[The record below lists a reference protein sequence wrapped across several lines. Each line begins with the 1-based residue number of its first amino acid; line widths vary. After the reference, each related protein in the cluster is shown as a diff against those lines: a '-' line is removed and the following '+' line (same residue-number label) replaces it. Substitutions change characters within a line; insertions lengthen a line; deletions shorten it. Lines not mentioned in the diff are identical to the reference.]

1 MAADKARLTDS
12 AKALQCTNSACLNQF
27 CSIIVGR
34 TWHRFAALLMIS
46 LNNITLMRGTQT
58 LIRDASALIAGGQRT
73 GIIGRNGSGK
83 TSLFK
88 ALAGEIQL
96 EQGEIDMPNGL
107 RRVSMAQE
115 TPAVDRCALDFVIDA
130 HTAYRELERKIAT
143 AEDAGDDA
151 GLVRLH
157 AALADL
163 GVYDIRNQAEQL
175 LSGLGFSPEQFSKTV
190 AEFSGGWRVRLNL
203 AAALMCPSD
212 LLMLDEPTN
221 HLDLEATVWLE
232 QWLRG
237 YRGTILVISHD
248 RTFLD
253 AVIDHVISLE
263 SGTLAL
269 YRGNYSAYE
278 RQRAERMALQAAL
291 YAKQQRR
298 RGEIEDFVRRF
309 KAKASKARQ
318 AQSRLKELDRMQD
331 IAPAHADSPF
341 RFSFPAVESDSGY
354 LLQATKLA
362 IGFDAPLVENMSF
375 AVRGDS
381 RFGLLGF
388 NGSGKSTLLKVLASA
403 HPALAGEMV
412 AAKKLRIGYFAQ
424 HQVDELDQHATPVEI
439 IQALGKVDASLKASE
454 QAIRDYLG
462 GFDFR
467 GTRVDERITHFSGG
481 EKARLALA
489 KVAWERPNLLL
500 LDEPTNHLDL
510 EMVHALTIALQEF
523 EGAVVIVSHDR
534 HLLANTV
541 DEFFSIHKGN
551 FAEFDGDLA
560 DYERWLSRY
569 AEQEPS
575 DLKASKGSSAEKRG
589 TGEAGETSDNDTAAD
604 KKAQRQQAAALRE
617 QQAPLR
623 KEVKKL
629 ELQMEKLQSRLKQI
643 EGRLADEAMYAEAN
657 KLELAALVKEQG
669 EARVQLDDVEET
681 WLALQEQLEG

>member
-1 MAADKARLTDS
+1 
-12 AKALQCTNSACLNQF
+12 
-27 CSIIVGR
+27 
-34 TWHRFAALLMIS
+34 MIT

-58 LIRDASALIAGGQRT
+58 LIRDASVLLSSGQRT

-96 EQGEIDMPNGL
+96 EQGEIELPNGL
-107 RRVSMAQE
+107 RTVSMAQE
-115 TPAVDRCALDFVIDA
+115 TPASERSALEFVIDA
-130 HTAYRELERKIAT
+130 HAEFRRLETAIAA
-143 AEDAGDDA
+143 AESLRDDA
-151 GLVRLH
+151 ALVRLH
-157 AALADL
+157 AAMEEL
-163 GVYDIRNQAEQL
+163 GAYDIKNQAEQL
-175 LSGLGFSPEQFSKTV
+175 LSGLGFDTQQFDRTV
-190 AEFSGGWRVRLNL
+190 GEFSGGWRVRLNL

-263 SGTLAL
+263 GGTLAL

-291 YAKQQRR
+291 YEKQQRR
-298 RGEIEDFVRRF
+298 RTEIEGFVRRF

-341 RFSFPAVESDSGY
+341 RFAFPAVESDSGY
-354 LLQATKLA
+354 LMQIGKLA
-362 IGFDAPLVENMSF
+362 IGFDSTLVDKVSF
-375 AVRGDS
+375 AIRGDS

-388 NGSGKSTLLKVLASA
+388 NGSGKSTLLKVLAG
-403 HPALAGEMV
+403 ALAPLEGEMI

-424 HQVDELDQHATPVEI
+424 HQVDELDQRATPVQT
-439 IQALGKVDASLKASE
+439 IQALAKKDPSLQATE

-467 GTRVDERITHFSGG
+467 GARVDENIAHFSGG

-510 EMVHALTIALQEF
+510 EMVHALTVALQEF

-541 DEFFSIHKGN
+541 DEFFSIHRGH

-560 DYERWLSRY
+560 DYERWLARY
-569 AEQEPS
+569 GEEGDSTRAV
-575 DLKASKGSSAEKRG
+575 KRG
-589 TGEAGETSDNDTAAD
+589 SADAQAPVEGVQD
-604 KKAQRQQAAALRE
+604 KKAQRQQAAAKRE

-623 KEVKKL
+623 KQVKSL
-629 ELQMEKLQSRLKQI
+629 ETTMERLQTRLDALEAQ
-643 EGRLADEAMYAEAN
+643 LADEALYSDAKRAQ
-657 KLELAALVKEQG
+657 LASLIKEQG
-669 EARVQLDDVEET
+669 VMKGELGAAEEE
-681 WLALQEQLEG
+681 WLALQEQLEAMN